1 MFYSKK
7 LKKFSNIKHVFFSR
21 KEGFSK
27 GIYKGLNCGRGSK
40 DNRKHILKNL
50 KYVCNKMNVNEKNLI
65 LMNQTHSNKVIEI
78 KENNYF
84 KKINS
89 DAIVTKKNKYALGV
103 LTADCVPILLYD
115 RKNKIIGCIHAGWK
129 GAFSDIIRKTVIKI
143 KKMSSKNEIYACIG
157 PCIGK
162 KSYEVDL
169 LFFKKFITKS
179 KTNIKYFSKKNESK
193 KLFNLRKFVADKL
206 IALNVKVDHL
216 NFDTFKEKTN
226 FYSFRRSKILNQ
238 NDYGRCISVIKL
250 I

>member
-21 KEGFSK
+21 KEGFSR

-78 KENNYF
+78 KKNNYL

-89 DAIVTKKNKYALGV
+89 DAIVTKKNEYALGV

-115 RKNKIIGCIHAGWK
+115 KKNKIIGCIHAGWK
-129 GAFSDIIRKTVIKI
+129 GAFSDIIRKTVEKI
-143 KKMSSKNEIYACIG
+143 KRMSSKNEIYACIG

-169 LFFKKFITKS
+169 F
-179 KTNIKYFSKKNESK
+179 FSKIYYKVKKILNTSQKNESK

>member
-21 KEGFSK
+21 KEGFSR

-129 GAFSDIIRKTVIKI
+129 GAFSDIIRKTVEKI
-143 KKMSSKNEIYACIG
+143 KRMSSKNEIYACIG

-162 KSYEVDL
+162 RFMKWIY
-169 LFFKKFITKS
+169 F
-179 KTNIKYFSKKNESK
+179 FSK
-193 KLFNLRKFVADKL
+193 NLLQIQK
-206 IALNVKVDHL
+206 
-216 NFDTFKEKTN
+216 
-226 FYSFRRSKILNQ
+226 KILNIFQ
-238 NDYGRCISVIKL
+238 KKMKIKNFL